1 MFFNVEHFCICAK
14 LHSAIHSARLFFSF
28 SPRQSRWNNHMFHL
42 KCTMS
47 MFYLTFQKKKNI
59 LIFFFLQ
66 FLSASNFVAKLAPNS
81 APSHHSML
89 SLLLENNLAHIL
101 LWVTCNSIYSMYFFQ
116 LLTLFSFSLFSFLFY
131 FNNFSFG
138 TGWF

>member
-1 MFFNVEHFCICAK
+1 MLNIFAFVQNCTVLYI
-14 LHSAIHSARLFFSF
+14 RRDFFSF

-47 MFYLTFQKKKNI
+47 MFYLTSQKEKKNI

-66 FLSASNFVAKLAPNS
+66 FLSASNFIAKLAPNS
-81 APSHHSML
+81 APSHHSVL

-101 LWVTCNSIYSMYFFQ
+101 LWVTCNSIYSMYFLQ

-138 TGWF
+138 AGGF